1 MDSQSRGQWVE
12 IPEELARQIEELV
25 DRFADSDLAR
35 YVRVNRDVA
44 LRLALARGIEALR
57 EEGRSP
63 LE

>member
-1 MDSQSRGQWVE
+1 METKTHSHLVE

-25 DRFADSDLAR
+25 AELGDTDLAR

-44 LRLALARGIEALR
+44 LRIALARGIEALR